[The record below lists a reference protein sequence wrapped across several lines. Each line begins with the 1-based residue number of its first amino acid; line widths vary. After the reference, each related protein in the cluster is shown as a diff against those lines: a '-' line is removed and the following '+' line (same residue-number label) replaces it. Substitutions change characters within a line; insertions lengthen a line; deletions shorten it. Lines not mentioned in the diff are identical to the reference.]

1 MNQFKCVALVFV
13 MTAWALSGAA
23 QDPEAGDVAE
33 QQSVAPTPT
42 AEVETACS
50 DGADDDGDSMVDCA
64 DADCYKDPYCEAGG
78 SPENNN
84 TVCADWIDNDG
95 DGNVDCDDSEC
106 QGRGVTVCEGSADRR
121 NIRGGGGNQTE
132 VSDDLPE
139 LEEGMTVDDLVGSF
153 GDNDGERND
162 YMCSDGMDN
171 DGDGRVDCADFGCRF
186 DPQVSVCSADPEFR
200 FSVVAGVGY
209 ALDISDTDNI
219 TQDVS
224 FTRLQVRAL
233 GPIPLIDNSFFLLS
247 ARLERTPRL
256 TFALFQIPIGDTG
269 HYVNINSGGGSLSS
283 GLIVS
288 AGKRPLLD
296 APFYLFN
303 AFEQGN
309 GAAIE
314 FSGPITSTKLLRYRL
329 YAAGGSGVF
338 NGNVGGRFFRDDDR
352 NFNWSV
358 GGQLGINIIG
368 YYDRF
373 DTRYLYTP
381 VPTAL
386 AFQVGLKYDERSVER
401 YPAANVLGIFQSG
414 PFLAVGET
422 YMKYVLDYDSFQ
434 IAWNAQ
440 VSALVVPKWFMLA
453 ADVGSYYATDFET
466 VPVGGFSSNLPRPL
480 DELQF
485 RAAAHLYFF
494 RNIGILSLLYSETH
508 FEDDPDDADAP
519 ELEREIRLEAQYR
532 F

>member
-1 MNQFKCVALVFV
+1 MRITYRALLFLVLTVPVAL
-13 MTAWALSGAA
+13 A
-23 QDPEAGDVAE
+23 QDPESGDVAE
-33 QQSVAPTPT
+33 EDVPTAPTG
-42 AEVETACS
+42 EIETQCS

-64 DADCYKDPYCEAGG
+64 DADCYKDPHCEAGG

-84 TVCADWIDNDG
+84 DACADWIDNDG

-106 QGRGVTVCEGSADRR
+106 QGRGVTVCQGSADKR
-121 NIRGGGGNQTE
+121 NISGGGGGQGDAP
-132 VSDDLPE
+132 DDLPE
-139 LEEGMTVDDLVGSF
+139 LDEGMTVDDLIGAF

-162 YMCSDGMDN
+162 YMCSDGIDN
-171 DGDGRVDCADFGCRF
+171 DADGRTDCADFGCRF
-186 DPQVSVCSADPEFR
+186 DPQVTVCSADPDFR

-224 FTRLQVRAL
+224 FTRLQLRAL

-247 ARLERTPRL
+247 ARMERTPRL
-256 TFALFQIPIGDTG
+256 TFALFQVPIGDTG
-269 HYVNINSGGGSLSS
+269 HYVNINSGGGNLSS

-309 GAAIE
+309 GAALE
-314 FSGPITSTKLLRYRL
+314 FSGPLTSSKLLQYRL

-338 NGNVGGRFFRDDDR
+338 NGNVGGRFFRNDDR

-358 GGQLGINIIG
+358 GGQLGINVIG
-368 YYDRF
+368 YYSRF

-381 VPTAL
+381 VPTQL

-414 PFLAVGET
+414 PILAVAET
-422 YMKYVLDYDSFQ
+422 YMKYVLDYESFQ
-434 IAWNAQ
+434 LAWNAQ
-440 VSALVVPKWFMLA
+440 VSALVIPKWFMLA
-453 ADVGSYYATDFET
+453 ADVGSFYATDFKT

-494 RNIGILSLLYSETH
+494 RNIGILSALYSETH
-508 FEDDPDDADAP
+508 FEADPDDPDAP
-519 ELEREIRLEAQYR
+519 ELEREIRIEAQYR